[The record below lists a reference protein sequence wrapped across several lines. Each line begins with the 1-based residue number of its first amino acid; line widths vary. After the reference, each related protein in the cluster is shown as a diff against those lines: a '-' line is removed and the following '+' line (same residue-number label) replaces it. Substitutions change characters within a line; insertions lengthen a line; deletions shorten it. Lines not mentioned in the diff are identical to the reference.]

1 MAHQVTHPTPMRGKP
16 QPSRE
21 EVIGHPRLTVLD
33 HPLVTSLLTIVRNQ
47 HTPPAEFERCLHE
60 LTRFL
65 LWHAL
70 QDAEVAALSVS
81 SPTGAQADGGRL
93 ADGLAALAILRAGLG
108 MIAPLRQLVPGA
120 PIYLVGARRDEHT
133 LVSTIYYKNLPGP
146 LHRLRHVLLLDPMLA
161 TGGSAIATV
170 QLLRQ
175 TYPGP
180 ISFLGIIGAPYG
192 VQQLLDVDSDLH
204 VYLAALDERLNDQGF
219 IVPGLGDAGDRLFGT
234 APAATA

>member
-1 MAHQVTHPTPMRGKP
+1 MATLEIPTPMRGKP

-33 HPLVTSLLTIVRNQ
+33 HPLVTSLLTIVRDQ
-47 HTPPAEFERCLHE
+47 GTPPAEFERCLHE

-70 QDAEVAALSVS
+70 QDAELSSFPVA

-108 MIAPLRQLVPGA
+108 MIAPLRQLVPAA
-120 PIYLVGARRDEHT
+120 PIYLVGARRDEQT

-161 TGGSAIATV
+161 TGGSAVATV
-170 QLLRQ
+170 KLLRQ

-192 VQQLLDVDSDLH
+192 VQQLLQADTGVH
-204 VYLAALDERLNDQGF
+204 IYLAALDERLNDQGF

-234 APAATA
+234 APAAE

>member
-1 MAHQVTHPTPMRGKP
+1 MATLEIPTPMRGKP

-21 EVIGHPRLTVLD
+21 EVIGHSRLTVLD
-33 HPLVTSLLTIVRNQ
+33 HPLVTSLLTIVRDES
-47 HTPPAEFERCLHE
+47 TPPAEFERCLHE

-70 QDAEVAALSVS
+70 QDTELSSFSVT
-81 SPTGAQADGGRL
+81 SPTGAQANGGRL

-108 MIAPLRQLVPGA
+108 MIAPLRQLVPAA
-120 PIYLVGARRDEHT
+120 PIYLVGARRDEQT
-133 LVSTIYYKNLPGP
+133 LAPTIYYENLPGP

-161 TGGSAIATV
+161 TGGSAVATV
-170 QLLRQ
+170 QLVRQ

-180 ISFLGIIGAPYG
+180 ISYLGIIGAPYG
-192 VQQLLDVDSDLH
+192 VERLLQADPEVH
-204 VYLAALDERLNDQGF
+204 IYLAALDERLNDQGF

-234 APAATA
+234 R